1 MKISKIMEQLKMIL
15 PILLGTAIYAF
26 GLLYFIIPSKL
37 MEGGIT
43 GITLL
48 LNYAFSISPSLSTL
62 LLNIPLFLIG
72 WKMLGGMQ
80 IIYTGVGIGSLT
92 FFLWLFEKMIHFGW
106 MGTFQTEHDFI
117 LSSLYA
123 GVTLGAGLGIVFRF
137 GGTTG
142 GSDIIARILNRKFG
156 WSMGRILLVIDI
168 VIIGASLL
176 YIPKEKIL
184 YTLVAVFIASK
195 MIDFIQEG
203 AYSARAFMIISDHT
217 MDIADMITK
226 DMDRGVTIIPAVG
239 AFSKQA
245 KHVAYCV
252 VSRQEIRRLHQ
263 IVKSVDPRAFIIIQD
278 VHDVH
283 GEGFKEE

>member
-1 MKISKIMEQLKMIL
+1 MKISKFIEQLKIIL

-72 WKMLGGMQ
+72 WKMLGGKQ

-92 FFLWLFEKMIHFGW
+92 FFLWLFEKMIHRGW
-106 MGTFQTEHDFI
+106 MGTFQTEHDII

-142 GSDIIARILNRKFG
+142 GSDIIARILNRNFG

-195 MIDFIQEG
+195 IIDFIQEG

>member
-1 MKISKIMEQLKMIL
+1 
-15 PILLGTAIYAF
+15 
-26 GLLYFIIPSKL
+26 
-37 MEGGIT
+37 
-43 GITLL
+43 
-48 LNYAFSISPSLSTL
+48 
-62 LLNIPLFLIG
+62 
-72 WKMLGGMQ
+72 
-80 IIYTGVGIGSLT
+80 
-92 FFLWLFEKMIHFGW
+92 

-195 MIDFIQEG
+195 IIDFIQEG

-217 MDIADMITK
+217 MDIADIIIR

-252 VSRQEIRRLHQ
+252 VPRQEIRRLHQ